1 MGATGWAY
9 FAKYKKDLGAVLEG
23 LREETFRAKK
33 FYSVD
38 PKAKPATIEELQE
51 MNAEEGTHSILDIGA
66 IADTASFG
74 VAAPLPKDELVALLG
89 TDKPDHKLVAAK
101 AHDLQ
106 TVRTR
111 WEGTYVIVYK
121 DGKPDE
127 VFFTGFSGD

>member
-1 MGATGWAY
+1 
-9 FAKYKKDLGAVLEG
+9 
-23 LREETFRAKK
+23 
-33 FYSVD
+33 
-38 PKAKPATIEELQE
+38 
-51 MNAEEGTHSILDIGA
+51 
-66 IADTASFG
+66 
-74 VAAPLPKDELVALLG
+74 
-89 TDKPDHKLVAAK
+89 LVAAK